1 MKVSLDPDGNAKSQA
16 MSPVSIKGPRPMALH
31 LSNALSIWRE
41 APAGAERL
49 LAGNG
54 VWHPDIEGD
63 MAALR
68 ECLADPDDHPRF
80 LKAVEERANNRAEN
94 FLNGINRYLQNTYT
108 RPESDAQPCLKV
120 GSCELFDFGGDGQ
133 PILLVPSLV
142 NPHYVLDLMPGR
154 SVARYLKQQGY
165 RPFLVKWF
173 DPGEEE
179 LTFGLSDFIL
189 KRAKPMLEYI
199 CKLAGRACPVLGYCM
214 GGTLMTGLA
223 ARAGD
228 LVSSLALVAA
238 PWDFASEVPHAGR
251 RYAHVMAEL
260 LDRLPE
266 GMPVPTDMMQV
277 FFTSVDPTLSDR
289 KFRRFAELDGNSE
302 EAQFFVALE
311 TWANTGAPLARNAA
325 EECIRAWYLN
335 NEPGRGVWHVGGK
348 PVNLADIHCP
358 VWIAAP
364 KKDRLV
370 PQDSAF
376 AMAKYLPNATT
387 HDPGAGHVGMVVG
400 SRAEAGLW
408 APLVRWLK
416 NQEVARAA

>member
-1 MKVSLDPDGNAKSQA
+1 MRREFSDKASTDA
-16 MSPVSIKGPRPMALH
+16 MSPSEIKGPRPMALH
-31 LSNALSIWRE
+31 LSNALGIWRE
-41 APAGAERL
+41 APAGAVRFL
-49 LAGNG
+49 TGDGA
-54 VWHPDIEGD
+54 WHPAIADD
-63 MAALR
+63 MAALKA
-68 ECLADPDDHPRF
+68 CMADPDSHSRF
-80 LKAVEERANNRAEN
+80 LKAVGAGAGRQAEG
-94 FLNGINRYLQNTYT
+94 FLQGINQYLQHPYV
-108 RPESDAQPCLKV
+108 RPESDAVSCLNV

-133 PILLVPSLV
+133 PILMVPSLV

-154 SVARYLKQQGY
+154 SLAQYLKQRGF

-179 LTFGLSDFIL
+179 LSFGLSDFIL

-199 CKLAGRACPVLGYCM
+199 CALSGAACPVLGYCM

-260 LDRLPE
+260 LDQLPE

-289 KFRRFAELDGNSE
+289 KFRRFAGLEAQSE
-302 EAQFFVALE
+302 EAKFFVALE
-311 TWANTGAPLARNAA
+311 TWANTGAPLARSAA
-325 EECIRAWYLN
+325 EECIRAWYLE
-335 NEPGRGVWHVGGK
+335 NETGRGVWNVGRA
-348 PVNLADIHCP
+348 PVELEEINCP

-376 AMAKYLPNATT
+376 AMARRLPNATT
-387 HDPGAGHVGMVVG
+387 HDPGAGHVGMMVG
-400 SRAEAGLW
+400 SRAERGLW
-408 APLVRWLK
+408 APLVSWLK
-416 NQEVARAA
+416 NREVARAA